1 MAVCDTRK
9 SLKGQNNMDTID
21 ALEQQIATREQVN
34 SSTLLRAYIATQ
46 EAGNELLDFSEYI
59 SDTAL
64 PGFTDELD
72 SAGVTEFT
80 ISARQ
85 SDMAATLIEITEQG
99 WELVGLTRVLER
111 FTDFSGNRG
120 EVPAFHLRRV

>member
-1 MAVCDTRK
+1 
-9 SLKGQNNMDTID
+9 MDTID

-120 EVPAFHLRRV
+120 EVPEFHLRRA